1 LLDPVARDEA
11 GVVAGAAGEDQH
23 RLHAVQ
29 HLRRG
34 DAEQVGTQGLRA
46 ADHLQ
51 RRGQRLRLLEDF
63 LLHVVRV
70 VAQLDVVGR
79 ERAFVHR
86 AVGRHV
92 CRRTVSADYSHA
104 IAPQF
109 GDVAVFEV
117 DHAPRH
123 LQQGRGVGSGIV
135 AVVAEAQQQGRAMA
149 GDDDAVVPLLQHGD
163 RIGAD
168 QARLGQAH
176 GFEQVGRR
184 LERVP
189 DQVGDHLG
197 VGVRG
202 EDVTFR
208 HEFCLSSA

>member
-1 LLDPVARDEA
+1 M
-11 GVVAGAAGEDQH
+11 VAGAAGKDQH
-23 RLHAVQ
+23 RLHAGE

-34 DAEQVGTQGLRA
+34 DAEQVGTQRLRA

-51 RRGQRLRLLEDF
+51 RRRQRLGLLEDF

-70 VAQLDVVGR
+70 VAQLDIVGR
-79 ERAFVHR
+79 ERTFIHR

-92 CRRTVSADYSHA
+92 CRRTVGADYSHPV
-104 IAPQF
+104 APKF
-109 GDVAVFEV
+109 RDIAVFEV

-123 LQQGRGVGSGIV
+123 LQQGRGIGSGV
-135 AVVAEAQQQGRAMA
+135 AAVVTQAQQQGRAVA
-149 GDDDAVVPLLQHGD
+149 GDDDGVVPLLQHGD

-176 GFEQVGRR
+176 GFEQVGCR

-189 DQVGDHLG
+189 DQVRNHLG

-202 EDVTFR
+202 EDVAFR
-208 HEFCLSSA
+208 HEFLF